1 MGLRRDRFN
10 NLRRVL
16 ILLFSVLLLDLFLAW
31 TLDHTDIVACA
42 TVFLVGIGFQAILL
56 FSLIKS
62 AAPENSVGGQLS
74 ERDMSA
80 KQKNRGEYRSL
91 RIGMPLTNLSS
102 VLKQRL
108 ARR

>member
-42 TVFLVGIGFQAILL
+42 TVFLVGIGYFIIFTNQI
-56 FSLIKS
+56 
-62 AAPENSVGGQLS
+62 GGTR
-74 ERDMSA
+74 E
-80 KQKNRGEYRSL
+80 
-91 RIGMPLTNLSS
+91 
-102 VLKQRL
+102 
-108 ARR
+108 